1 MSNLNNEEIEQ
12 VELQEQEE
20 FSAPVKV
27 EKITLDEISD
37 EKEKQ
42 EEEKTDELVN
52 RILDKLLEIE

>member
-20 FSAPVKV
+20 FSAPAKV